1 MPAKDPLVYVMH
13 MRDSCQRI
21 TEYTAAGGSDWP
33 SKKLVVD
40 AICQNISIIGE
51 AARHL
56 DERFRKMHPEI
67 PWSSIIGARNIVM
80 HAYEYL
86 KPELI
91 QEMAENDVPVLL
103 ANCLRMLNE
112 ECTGH

>member
-1 MPAKDPLVYVMH
+1 MPAKDPRVYVMH
-13 MRDSCQRI
+13 MRDSCRRI
-21 TEYTAAGGSDWP
+21 AEYAAAGGIDWP
-33 SKKLVVD
+33 SKTLVMD
-40 AICQNISIIGE
+40 AICRNIAIIGE
-51 AARHL
+51 AARRL
-56 DERFRKMHPEI
+56 DESFRRMHPEI

-91 QEMAENDVPVLL
+91 KEMAENDVPVLL

-112 ECTGH
+112 D